1 MTEEAAMDV
10 DAKVEDVKVEDG
22 GAETPDTPQDETSE
36 AVEDKKDEPMMVEIL
51 PVIKEAQQHH
61 GLRHG
66 DYQRYRQYC
75 TRRLKRVRN
84 SLHFKLGTRHGF
96 KGKKITEENATD
108 SRFLYLLLI
117 QSERCWSAAME
128 LKLRANTEPR
138 KKFHMIRK
146 LSKASK
152 YSDELN
158 KLCEMERVDART
170 KLEAQAYSYWMT
182 ANLKFE
188 VHDWQTAITF
198 YTQARS
204 IYEKLSGAFMDES
217 MKMLY
222 LQRVDEIG
230 PNIRYCAYNLGQGGM
245 DINDLMKMRSSA
257 AGQDML
263 AAKIDAAIAET
274 REKLASS
281 FGEVT
286 WRGKTVPVRNE
297 KARVFILRIQD
308 KESELERR
316 ATFEEKM
323 DVFDNMLM
331 DCKDTLQ
338 VVNTEINAEVAAKK
352 KNEASLAH
360 LQFIR
365 TYIAYLR
372 QRLMIERNLL
382 MIDSNKEKLPVL
394 IGQTKQV
401 VKGKTSKPEDLV
413 RLYDGIIQSLTET
426 GQLPG
431 LQDDEE
437 MEREIAAQTVAYKAF
452 RCFYIAQSHQHSKKW
467 VESVAL
473 YDRVITY
480 VDEAITKLKACNSPM
495 LNTLVTNVEAIA
507 DQARGHK
514 YAAHAASILES
525 SELTAEAA
533 KISLSDQVLSEKLDV
548 YQELRSIPKKPNLI
562 RFPPEPQPVPCKPL
576 FFDLALNHIDLP
588 NLDDRMEK
596 KKETGGISGF
606 VKGWL
611 WGK

>member
-1 MTEEAAMDV
+1 MEEETAMEVESGEEGKLTTSQDDTPETTEE
-10 DAKVEDVKVEDG
+10 
-22 GAETPDTPQDETSE
+22 
-36 AVEDKKDEPMMVEIL
+36 KKDEPLVVEIL

-84 SLHFKLGTRHGF
+84 SLHFKLGTRHGY

-108 SRFLYLLLI
+108 SRFLYLLLMEA
-117 QSERCWSAAME
+117 ERCWSAAME

-152 YSDELN
+152 YTDELN

-170 KLEAQAYSYWMT
+170 KLEAQAYAYWMT

-188 VHDWQTAITF
+188 VQDWQTAITL

-217 MKMLY
+217 MKVLY
-222 LQRVDEIG
+222 LQRVEEIG

-263 AAKIDAAIAET
+263 AAKIDAAIKET

-308 KESELERR
+308 KDSELERR
-316 ATFEEKM
+316 GTFEEKM

-352 KNEASLAH
+352 KNETSLT
-360 LQFIR
+360 QMQYIR

-382 MIDSNKEKLPVL
+382 MIDSSKEKLPVL
-394 IGQTKQV
+394 IGQTKQTM
-401 VKGKTSKPEDLV
+401 KGKTSKPEDLV

-431 LQDDEE
+431 LLEDEE
-437 MEREIAAQTVAYKAF
+437 MTSEIDAQTIAYKAF

-467 VESVAL
+467 EASVAL
-473 YDRVITY
+473 YDRVIKY
-480 VDEAITKLKACNSPM
+480 VDEAITKLKACNNPI
-495 LNTLVTNVEAIA
+495 LNTLVTNVEAVA

-514 YAAHAASILES
+514 YAAHATSILES
-525 SELTAEAA
+525 SDLNAETS
-533 KISLSDQVLSEKLDV
+533 KISLNDQVLTEKLDV
-548 YQELRSIPKKPNLI
+548 YQEYRTIPKKPNLI
-562 RFPPEPQPVPCKPL
+562 RFPPEPQALPCKPL

-588 NLDDRMEK
+588 DLDSRMEK
-596 KKETGGISGF
+596 KKEAGGISGF

>member
-1 MTEEAAMDV
+1 LEVIDV
-10 DAKVEDVKVEDG
+10 DESTENTGDDTTGTSQEESS
-22 GAETPDTPQDETSE
+22 ETID
-36 AVEDKKDEPMMVEIL
+36 DKKDEPLMVEIL

-96 KGKKITEENATD
+96 KAKKITEETVTD
-108 SRFLYLLLI
+108 SRFLYILLVE
-117 QSERCWSAAME
+117 SERCWSAAME

-152 YSDELN
+152 YSDDLN

-188 VHDWQTAITF
+188 VHDWQTAIEF

-217 MKMLY
+217 MKALY

-230 PNIRYCAYNLGQGGM
+230 PNIRYCAYNLGQGTM

-263 AAKIDAAIAET
+263 AAKIDAAIKET
-274 REKLASS
+274 REKLSSS

-297 KARVFILRIQD
+297 KARVFIMQIQD
-308 KESELERR
+308 KEGELERR
-316 ATFEEKM
+316 NTFEEKM
-323 DVFDNMLM
+323 EVFDNMLM

-338 VVNTEINAEVAAKK
+338 VVNTEINTEVAAKK
-352 KNEASLAH
+352 KNESALAH
-360 LQFIR
+360 MQFIR

-372 QRLMIERNLL
+372 QRLTIERNLL
-382 MIDSNKEKLPVL
+382 MIDSMKEKLPVL
-394 IGQTKQV
+394 IGQSKQV

-426 GQLPG
+426 GQLPD
-431 LQDDEE
+431 LQDDDK
-437 MEREIAAQTVAYKAF
+437 MAQEIEAQTIAYKGF

-473 YDRVITY
+473 YDRVIKY
-480 VDEAITKLKACNSPM
+480 VEEATSKLKACNNPM
-495 LNTLVTNVEAIA
+495 LNTLVTKLEAVV

-525 SELTAEAA
+525 SDLSTEAA
-533 KISLSDQVLSEKLDV
+533 KISLNEQVLTEKLDV
-548 YQELRSIPKKPNLI
+548 YQELRTIPKKPNLI
-562 RFPPEPQPVPCKPL
+562 RFPPEPQPLPCKPL

-596 KKETGGISGF
+596 KKEAGGISGF